1 MKRSFSFSS
10 IGRIYFPASI
20 ERSRNVVKKK
30 EMLHDSYRACALSEI
45 RRHFFRERKSQSVWI
60 SLSLSL
66 SLHRMATSLVSF
78 NDQRCAQVGGLYR
91 FLGGKRR
98 GFPLP
103 PRICASRRD
112 SRALL
117 DRSCI
122 YRCLLLHKDAPR
134 IGNVADRKR
143 GGVERR
149 GEELEGKGK

>member
-1 MKRSFSFSS
+1 MGVYIFPRRLRDREMWLRKRKCYT
-10 IGRIYFPASI
+10 IRI
-20 ERSRNVVKKK
+20 ERARYPKYVGTSFANGN
-30 EMLHDSYRACALSEI
+30 
-45 RRHFFRERKSQSVWI
+45 RKVCG